1 VNLVELGIFTA
12 VMPKVIG
19 STLSVVDSGRSSI
32 AAATW
37 FSEISVIIF
46 EVDIVAEWKQTN
58 W

>member
-1 VNLVELGIFTA
+1 
-12 VMPKVIG
+12 MPKVIG